1 MKEGDLVKWRWG
13 NSEVPDSSY
22 GIVLK
27 LENIAGED
35 LDGAW
40 IYWIDLDSKTW
51 TPLAQLVLLSPA
63 F

>member
-1 MKEGDLVKWRWG
+1 MKKGDLVKWRWG
-13 NSEVPDSSY
+13 TSHAIDSAY
-22 GIVLK
+22 GIVLE

-40 IYWIDLDSKTW
+40 VYWIDLDSKTW
-51 TPLAQLVLLSPA
+51 TPLEQLVILSPA

>member
-1 MKEGDLVKWRWG
+1 MRPGDLVKWRWG
-13 NSEVPDSSY
+13 KVEVTDSAY
-22 GIVLK
+22 GIVLN

-40 IYWIDLDSKTW
+40 VYWIDLYSKTW
-51 TPLAQLVLLSPA
+51 TPLAQLVLISEA